1 MELPYRQYY
10 FFHMV
15 LIKSPFL
22 FVCIFK
28 IVYNAIPFYFIVFYS
43 FYFTFIF
50 YQSKNKTDAKKKKFQ
65 YQNSKTLF
73 PLTVLSLGWTHFSHG
88 IALNEYDTTLYS

>member
-1 MELPYRQYY
+1 MQ
-10 FFHMV
+10 FH
-15 LIKSPFL
+15 
-22 FVCIFK
+22 
-28 IVYNAIPFYFIVFYS
+28 FISLYSIS

-50 YQSKNKTDAKKKKFQ
+50 YQSKNKTDAKKKVQ